1 MIHFI
6 QNIGEYFASNYFDED
21 FSKKVIEK
29 SGYSS
34 EAIREFNQQVNRL
47 KPDYFKLKQTFVENH
62 LRTKDK
68 INLSHR
74 FHTRVLNVLGYDAE
88 QTNYDDLFPLSERA
102 VLPVRHILYRGEQ
115 PHLMVMEM
123 HAMIKT
129 RDEEEPDGLFD
140 QSYNVTE
147 NGEYQKSTTQK
158 HHRSQWADIF
168 TVPEGITISP
178 MVINKA
184 VSELFLLP
192 TYQRPRYILL
202 CAGNVYF
209 LLEAEKWFRGSYLQF
224 DLEILFDDATID
236 KNFLALF
243 YLLLGKEQLAPTA
256 E

>member
-1 MIHFI
+1 MFGVNNMIHFI

-129 RDEEEPDGLFD
+129 KDEEEPDGLFD

-147 NGEYQKSTTQK
+147 NGEDLKSTTQK
-158 HHRSQWADIF
+158 YHRSQWADIF

-178 MVINKA
+178 MVINK
-184 VSELFLLP
+184 
-192 TYQRPRYILL
+192 R
-202 CAGNVYF
+202 
-209 LLEAEKWFRGSYLQF
+209 
-224 DLEILFDDATID
+224 
-236 KNFLALF
+236 
-243 YLLLGKEQLAPTA
+243 
-256 E
+256 

>member
-1 MIHFI
+1 M
-6 QNIGEYFASNYFDED
+6 
-21 FSKKVIEK
+21 IEK
-29 SGYSS
+29 SGYSNRQS
-34 EAIREFNQQVNRL
+34 RVQSTSQSLEARL
-47 KPDYFKLKQTFVENH
+47 FQAQTNLVENH

-147 NGEYQKSTTQK
+147 NGEDQKSTTQK
-158 HHRSQWADIF
+158 YHRSQWADIF

-209 LLEAEKWFRGSYLQF
+209 YLRQRNGSAAPTYNSTWRYCLTMPQSTRITSPF
-224 DLEILFDDATID
+224 SIFYWG
-236 KNFLALF
+236 KNSW
-243 YLLLGKEQLAPTA
+243 LLLPRWC
-256 E
+256 